1 MHIVF
6 TNPTLTATGE
16 FGLLSTN
23 CLFSLLHT
31 RNKCCTFFHHSQV
44 SVDWLWYM
52 SGEGTQ
58 VQFGNRYGVVME
70 ISIYKMFPT

>member
-6 TNPTLTATGE
+6 TNSILKATGE

-23 CLFSLLHT
+23 CLFSLLGT
-31 RNKCCTFFHHSQV
+31 CNKCCTFFHHSQM
-44 SVDWLWYM
+44 SVDWFCYM

-70 ISIYKMFPT
+70 ISISKMFPT